1 MFWLCAGRQVLTLWI
16 WCCCLP
22 LEMDADQ
29 DHPSSRR
36 RRTNN
41 LPGAGSGPANSGGRG
56 GGGPL
61 LTTGLA
67 EGVFSMTR
75 AARRTNSASYQGS
88 AAADRNCRLSR
99 QRYSA
104 NKLTKA
110 SSAASV
116 YRAIGSMTAQ
126 QNWTGSY
133 LRPAAP
139 IASTVRRPDQS
150 LRAEGN
156 QVNQGEI
163 QGSNQRMC

>member
-1 MFWLCAGRQVLTLWI
+1 MQGVNYLHCGFGAATWHSR
-16 WCCCLP
+16 LP
-22 LEMDADQ
+22 ITRDDA
-29 DHPSSRR
+29 PS
-36 RRTNN
+36 NKY
-41 LPGAGSGPANSGGRG
+41 LPGAGSGPANSGGGG

-61 LTTGLA
+61 LAVGLA

-75 AARRTNSASYQGS
+75 AARRTNSASYQAS

-126 QNWTGSY
+126 QN
-133 LRPAAP
+133 
-139 IASTVRRPDQS
+139 
-150 LRAEGN
+150 
-156 QVNQGEI
+156 
-163 QGSNQRMC
+163 